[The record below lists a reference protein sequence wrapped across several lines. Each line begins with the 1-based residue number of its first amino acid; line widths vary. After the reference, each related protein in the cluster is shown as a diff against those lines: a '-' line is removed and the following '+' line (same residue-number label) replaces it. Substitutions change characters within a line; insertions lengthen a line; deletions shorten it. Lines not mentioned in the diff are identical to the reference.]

1 MESERRAAAGELD
14 ALLSEPGPVASR
26 WPRLGALSLED
37 PSVSLV
43 LFGAGGLGRR
53 TLKGLRRL
61 GKEPQAFVD
70 NAAALWGTVVEGVPV
85 LGPRDAAARYARDGV
100 VCVTIWRAEGGH
112 QFEATRGVLEDS
124 GWRRVLPFLELYRT
138 YPEEFLPYLAAGRVA
153 DVLASATDVRRA
165 FDLLGDDVSREEF
178 LAQLRWRLRG
188 DFSAVAQPTP
198 GCDAA
203 NEYWPRD
210 VVTPGPAEVVVD
222 CGAYDGDT
230 LVRFAAAFGEFA
242 AWVAFEPDPQNF
254 TSLQRRLSRLPAG
267 LVARVGAVA
276 AATGAAAGAAS
287 FAAVGSAASSFTN
300 TEDEVAIEV
309 PVVALDEQD
318 LPSPVTF
325 VKLDVEGGERATL
338 LGARR
343 LLWQD
348 RPLLA
353 VCCYHRQ
360 EDLWELPLLVHELLP
375 GARLALRAHAAEAF
389 DLVLYALPETRSTPL
404 AGAT

>member
-1 MESERRAAAGELD
+1 
-14 ALLSEPGPVASR
+14 
-26 WPRLGALSLED
+26 LGAQFLEA
-37 PSVSLV
+37 PSPDLV

-53 TLKGLRRL
+53 TIKGLRRL
-61 GKEPQAFVD
+61 GKEPRAFVD
-70 NAAALWGTVVEGVPV
+70 SAAALWGTVVEGVPV
-85 LGPRDAAARYARDGV
+85 LSPRDAATRYARNGV

-112 QFEATRGVLEDS
+112 QFETTRGVLEDS
-124 GWRRVLPFLELYRT
+124 GWQHVLSFLELYRI

-153 DVLASATDVRRA
+153 DVLASAVEVRRA
-165 FDLLGDDVSREEF
+165 FDLLGDDASREEF

-188 DFSAVAQPTP
+188 DFSAVAERTP

-230 LVRFAAAFGEFA
+230 LARFAAAFGEFG

-254 TSLQRRLSRLPAG
+254 ASLQRRLGRLRAD
-267 LVARVGAVA
+267 LAVRVRAVA
-276 AATGAAAGAAS
+276 AATGASAAAAS

-300 TEDEVAIEV
+300 TSDDLAIEV
-309 PVVALDEQD
+309 PVVALDEED

-325 VKLDVEGGERATL
+325 VKLDVEGAERATL
-338 LGARR
+338 LGARQ
-343 LLWQD
+343 LLRRDQ
-348 RPLLA
+348 PLLA
-353 VCCYHRQ
+353 VSCYHRQ

-389 DLVLYALPETRSTPL
+389 DLVLYAVPPGRSM
-404 AGAT
+404 AGSHA

>member
-1 MESERRAAAGELD
+1 MN
-14 ALLSEPGPVASR
+14 
-26 WPRLGALSLED
+26 
-37 PSVSLV
+37 LV

-70 NAAALWGTVVEGVPV
+70 NDEALWGTVVEGVPV
-85 LGPRDAAARYARDGV
+85 LSPRDAVARYARGGV

-124 GWRRVLPFLELYRT
+124 GWRRVLPFLELYRA
-138 YPEEFLPYLAAGRVA
+138 YPDEFLPYLAAGRVA
-153 DVLASATDVRRA
+153 DVLGSAVAVRRA
-165 FDLLGDDVSREEF
+165 FDLLGDAVSRGEF

-188 DFSAVAQPTP
+188 DFSAVAEPTP
-198 GCDAA
+198 GCDGA

-210 VVTPGPAEVVVD
+210 VVTPGSAEVVVD

-230 LVRFAAAFGEFA
+230 LARFAAAFGEFA

-254 TSLQRRLSRLPAG
+254 TSFQRGLGRLPAS
-267 LVARVGAVA
+267 LVARVRAVA
-276 AATGAAAGAAS
+276 AATGASAGAAS

-300 TEDEVAIEV
+300 TDDDVAIEV
-309 PVVALDEQD
+309 PVVALDEED

-325 VKLDVEGGERATL
+325 VKLDVEGAEGATL

-343 LLWQD
+343 LLRQD

-353 VCCYHRQ
+353 VSCYHRQ

>member
-1 MESERRAAAGELD
+1 MESERRATAGELE
-14 ALLSEPGPVASR
+14 ALLSEPGPAAR
-26 WPRLGALSLED
+26 RRPRLGALLLGD
-37 PSVSLV
+37 PSVDLV

-61 GKEPQAFVD
+61 GREPRAFVD

-85 LGPRDAAARYARDGV
+85 LSPRDAAAGYARDGV

-124 GWRRVLPFLELYRT
+124 GWRRVLSFLELYRA

-153 DVLASATDVRRA
+153 DVLASAVDVRRA
-165 FDLLGDDVSREEF
+165 FDLLGDEVSRGEF
-178 LAQLRWRLRG
+178 LAQLCWRLRG
-188 DFSAVAQPTP
+188 DFSAVAEPTP

-230 LVRFAAAFGEFA
+230 LARFAAAFGEFG

-254 TSLQRRLSRLPAG
+254 ASLQRRLGRLPAN
-267 LVARVGAVA
+267 LAARVRVVA
-276 AATGAAAGAAS
+276 AATGASAGAAW

-300 TEDEVAIEV
+300 IVDDVAVEV
-309 PVVALDEQD
+309 PVVALDEED

-325 VKLDVEGGERATL
+325 VKLDVEGAERATL

-343 LLWQD
+343 LLRQD

-353 VCCYHRQ
+353 VFCYHRQ
-360 EDLWELPLLVHELLP
+360 EDLWELPLLVRELLP

-404 AGAT
+404 AVAT